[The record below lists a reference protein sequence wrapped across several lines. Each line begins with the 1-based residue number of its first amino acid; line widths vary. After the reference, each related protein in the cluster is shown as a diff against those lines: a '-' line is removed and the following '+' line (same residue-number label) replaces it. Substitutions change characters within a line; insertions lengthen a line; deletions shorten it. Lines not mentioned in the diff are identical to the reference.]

1 MPKVYSY
8 SICLYGLDYLSFAL
22 KSVSSLVDKSYI
34 FYTPHPSHG
43 HSTDLKCPES
53 RDEIM
58 ASIPAD
64 EWGKLTWVDTE
75 GFFDEGP
82 QRDYA
87 VNMLTRDGADLILNL
102 DYDEIHYPDVLDK
115 MIKEVWDKNN
125 VRNHLVNMV
134 HFWRS
139 FSWCNYDDGWP
150 VRLIDTRHRTGT
162 NYLSPNELGRVLHF
176 GYVIRNE
183 TMKYKLSLHGHK
195 DELRPNWYEEKW
207 LAWPP
212 PKDCHPTNGI
222 KQDGT
227 GWWDPVPFDK
237 NLLPG
242 VMKNH
247 PFYSLDKIE

>member
-1 MPKVYSY
+1 MKIASY
-8 SICLYGLDYLSFAL
+8 SIVHYGLSYLSYAL
-22 KSVSSLVDKSYI
+22 RGVSNLVDHSYI
-34 FYTPHPSHG
+34 FYVSHPSHG
-43 HSTDLKCPES
+43 HSTNLKCPET

-58 ASIPAD
+58 ASIPAN

-87 VNMLTRDGADLILNL
+87 VNFLINDKIDLILNL
-102 DYDEIHYPDVLDK
+102 DYDEIWAEETLSK
-115 MIKEVWDKNN
+115 SLKWVWDNN
-125 VRNHLVNMV
+125 NTRNNLINFRHM
-134 HFWRS
+134 WRS
-139 FSWCNYDDGWP
+139 FSYSCTDDGWP
-150 VRLIDTRHRTGT
+150 VRIIDTRHLKGT
-162 NYLSPNELGRVLHF
+162 SYIPKEFGDIWHF
-176 GYVIRNE
+176 GYAIKNE

-222 KQDGT
+222 KQNGE

-237 NLLPG
+237 NLLPEI
-242 VMKNH
+242 MKSHKWFNNE
-247 PFYSLDKIE
+247 KIE